1 MVNKQWLLLE
11 AGSLAE
17 PTEVAFDVNLAELG
31 SELRDS
37 FDGETMCFRHVLGYR
52 IARPWYT
59 FSVRDEEAIAIRNC
73 PPPRHAPPP
82 PDDAVLVVNDFGGTC
97 TLDHGTSVFS
107 AERGRLIGSITFSQM
122 QTQVPPQVAEV
133 ALLLGRTEM
142 WGQDA
147 GTDATIRYHVI
158 HSSEHNAITCDCV
171 LPVDIALTQAG
182 SDSGQHEALPPSMAP
197 LVPVD
202 PGCDQASVASVTYW
216 VRMLL
221 TMAPCGPDSKDIK
234 RHWSTHPI
242 VVMPTDGDASDGV

>member
-97 TLDHGTSVFS
+97 TLDHGTCVFS
-107 AERGRLIGSITFSQM
+107 AERGRLIGSITFRKCRRRCLRRR
-122 QTQVPPQVAEV
+122 PK
-133 ALLLGRTEM
+133 LHCFWGGRV

-147 GTDATIRYHVI
+147 GTDATIRYRHPFERAQC
-158 HSSEHNAITCDCV
+158 HRMDCV
-171 LPVDIALTQAG
+171 LPLTL
-182 SDSGQHEALPPSMAP
+182 H
-197 LVPVD
+197 
-202 PGCDQASVASVTYW
+202 
-216 VRMLL
+216 
-221 TMAPCGPDSKDIK
+221 
-234 RHWSTHPI
+234 
-242 VVMPTDGDASDGV
+242 